1 MSWLVPLLFL
11 ASTQPSLAADEAP
24 LARPVSEPVVLSE
37 DVVARPADKGP
48 LIELAMPL
56 SPSSKTLSRQQQ
68 AYLARRLRME
78 IGPSGRLEDMQGDPA
93 WDAVPPTFVDRMI
106 AAGYPT
112 SGCVARELKIQRD
125 RELAWTFT
133 LGPYQR

>member
-11 ASTQPSLAADEAP
+11 ASTQTPPAAEEALTECP
-24 LARPVSEPVVLSE
+24 ISEPVVLAN
-37 DVVARPADKGP
+37 DAVAPPAADGP
-48 LIELAMPL
+48 FIELAMPL

-68 AYLARRLRME
+68 ACLAQRFKIE